1 MPFALGFGLFNARF
15 FGSPFTLGYVAASGP
30 NHGLGFHEDPWG
42 RLYTPI
48 QAVGY
53 SSAELVSLGR
63 ELLGGPVPLA
73 AVIGVFLLVAPRLE
87 RGVRVIAAW
96 ALLPLLA
103 SALYWHH
110 DLVFGPRML
119 GEAAPAWTALAVIAT
134 AGLIARVAPDRGGR
148 GARWAGDALAL
159 AAVFVLGYGL
169 AVGAPGRLARFTG
182 RLGARPHVEAS
193 NAPTLAFVHEPW
205 ADRLGGR
212 LAGRGMRLDSI
223 RTVLTRFHPC
233 QVEAGLD
240 GIPPSR
246 AGPVCER
253 EQAAD
258 RLPSLGITS
267 LLWMGDLPGL
277 PAEGVMWARDLGPER
292 NLALIGLHPGR
303 VPKVL
308 LPPPAAGGEWRLVP
322 YEEGMSAIWPP
333 APD

>member
-1 MPFALGFGLFNARF
+1 
-15 FGSPFTLGYVAASGP
+15 
-30 NHGLGFHEDPWG
+30 
-42 RLYTPI
+42 
-48 QAVGY
+48 
-53 SSAELVSLGR
+53 
-63 ELLGGPVPLA
+63 
-73 AVIGVFLLVAPRLE
+73 
-87 RGVRVIAAW
+87 
-96 ALLPLLA
+96 
-103 SALYWHH
+103 
-110 DLVFGPRML
+110 
-119 GEAAPAWTALAVIAT
+119 
-134 AGLIARVAPDRGGR
+134 
-148 GARWAGDALAL
+148 
-159 AAVFVLGYGL
+159 
-169 AVGAPGRLARFTG
+169 
-182 RLGARPHVEAS
+182 
-193 NAPTLAFVHEPW
+193 
-205 ADRLGGR
+205 
-212 LAGRGMRLDSI
+212 MRLDSI